1 MAIESPR
8 PPLDTALLRQR
19 LPNGW
24 RTIDV
29 VDETGSTNADLLA
42 RAAAGEDIAGRVL
55 LTEYQSAG
63 RGRHGRRWTAPPRS
77 QLAMS
82 VAVDAHGVRPDA
94 WGWLPLLTGV
104 AVCDALAEVSAVE
117 AGLKWPND
125 VLVGEKKLAGI
136 LAEVAAPQ
144 QVVILGVGLN
154 TTLTDA
160 EAPDAR
166 ATSLAA
172 LGARRHDRTE
182 LSLAILRY
190 LGERIDRW
198 GRAGGA
204 DGILTADYRGRS
216 VTLGQHVMATLPGD
230 RILAGT
236 AADIDHFGRLT
247 IISSGDAVTVAA
259 GDITHLRPGA
269 PTHGG

>member
-1 MAIESPR
+1 MAIESSR
-8 PPLDTALLRQR
+8 PPLDAAMLRHR

-24 RTIDV
+24 RAIDV

-42 RAAAGEDIAGRVL
+42 RAAAGGDIAGGVL

-63 RGRHGRRWTAPPRS
+63 RGRHGRRWTAPARS

-82 VAVDAHGVRPDA
+82 VAVDAQGVRPDA

-104 AVCDALAEVSAVE
+104 AVCDAVAEVSAVE

-125 VLVGEKKLAGI
+125 VLVEEKKLAGI

-144 QVVILGVGLN
+144 PVVIVGIGLN

-182 LSLAILRY
+182 LCLAILRH
-190 LGERIDRW
+190 LGERVDRW
-198 GRAGGA
+198 RRSGGA
-204 DGILTADYRGRS
+204 DEILTADYRRRS
-216 VTLGQHVMATLPGD
+216 VTLGQQVTATLPGD
-230 RILAGT
+230 RLLVGT
-236 AADIDHFGRLT
+236 AADIDDFGRLT
-247 IISSGDAVTVAA
+247 IIGDGDAVTVAA

-269 PTHGG
+269 PTDGD